1 MCETLTLAPGEREIP
16 LRYANQIKLAQR
28 HARHERD
35 RIAALPLVHQRLGR
49 VGICA
54 RTHARS
60 TLYNLRLFGG
70 GGYKYVWGFVWL
82 TAAQDQRTR
91 LAVHRKVAQL
101 HWTGRFDGEPAER
114 IGLATQH
121 TMGYVYVG

>member
-60 TLYNLRLFGG
+60 TLYNLRLFG
-70 GGYKYVWGFVWL
+70 VAVINMWGFGMAYSYPGSAD
-82 TAAQDQRTR
+82 TTGGPSESCAAPSDRT
-91 LAVHRKVAQL
+91 L
-101 HWTGRFDGEPAER
+101 
-114 IGLATQH
+114 
-121 TMGYVYVG
+121 